1 VTDGEGLTGSADPK
15 VFQGPPAST
24 EAEAMG
30 IPVARPG
37 RTSVSAS
44 HLRDALALT
53 PHQLGDLTRRLNLDV
68 GDRHNYPR
76 YGREGVRLLV
86 AVQALRELL
95 IPLEDACATALTY
108 SDLLHTGR
116 GWIVLYP
123 TVQQWAAVAAATS
136 EALASL
142 LALTARAAVLD
153 VEAFRHRADTAWLRL
168 LSAPL
173 TN

>member
-1 VTDGEGLTGSADPK
+1 MTDGEGLTGSADSK
-15 VFQGPPAST
+15 VFQGAPA
-24 EAEAMG
+24 EAEAVG
-30 IPVARPG
+30 EAVSGLRRI
-37 RTSVSAS
+37 SVSAS

-68 GDRHNYPR
+68 GDRPNYPR
-76 YGREGVRLLV
+76 YGRDGVRLLV

-95 IPLEDACATALTY
+95 IPLEDACATVLTY
-108 SDLLHTGR
+108 SNFLHTGR

-123 TVQQWAAVAAATS
+123 TVQQWAAVAATTS

-142 LALTARAAVLD
+142 LTLTARAAVLD
-153 VEAFRHRADTAWLRL
+153 LDAFRHRAETAWLRL